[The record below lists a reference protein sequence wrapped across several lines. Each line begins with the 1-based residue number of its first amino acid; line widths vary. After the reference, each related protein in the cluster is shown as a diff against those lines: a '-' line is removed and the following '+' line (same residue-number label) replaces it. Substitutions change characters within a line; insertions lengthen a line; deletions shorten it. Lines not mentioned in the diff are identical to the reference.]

1 MIYFFSQQEKEID
14 VSKILKANIDKLQE
28 IIEDED
34 MVYKVKE
41 DHYKSRALKDVED
54 ETRIEEASLEYDFKV
69 EDSLYLL
76 NELVE
81 EKMRLSMR
89 INDAKEK
96 MRVDWKEDGQSL
108 SLDSALEYSKNLR
121 EMARDYFESLCY
133 KRSEEYIKNGLGY
146 LINQEGNQ
154 TPYNYEL
161 KVVKTI
167 NYDSL
172 EDLMQKFKSQN

>member
-1 MIYFFSQQEKEID
+1 M
-14 VSKILKANIDKLQE
+14 
-28 IIEDED
+28 
-34 MVYKVKE
+34 
-41 DHYKSRALKDVED
+41 
-54 ETRIEEASLEYDFKV
+54 